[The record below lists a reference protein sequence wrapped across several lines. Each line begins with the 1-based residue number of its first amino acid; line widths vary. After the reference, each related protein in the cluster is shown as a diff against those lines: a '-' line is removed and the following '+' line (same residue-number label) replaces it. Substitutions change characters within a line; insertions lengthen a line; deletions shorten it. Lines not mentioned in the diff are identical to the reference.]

1 MALLDGGSTRGR
13 ARQTERIFLVVVDA
27 SAEMPVALRYA
38 SLRARATGG
47 RVALFTAVEKEG
59 FGHWAAVDDLL
70 EAEQREEAEALLSH
84 YAEVAQAVTGQSPVL
99 YIRHGSTRDALLKLI
114 EERALDLHSGAGG
127 RHRRPESRPADFCLD
142 RQAAQP
148 AEHSGHDRTRQSH
161 RRRSGGAFP
170 GGDLIRASAGFPG
183 SGQPRRR

>member
-1 MALLDGGSTRGR
+1 MALLDGGSARGR

-27 SAEMPVALRYA
+27 SAEMPIALRYA

-70 EAEQREEAEALLSH
+70 EAEQREEAEALLSR

-114 EERALDLHSGAGG
+114 EEEPSISILVLAAGTGGRNPGPLISALTGKLHSRLNIPVTIVPGNLTDEDLEAL
-127 RHRRPESRPADFCLD
+127 S
-142 RQAAQP
+142 QAA
-148 AEHSGHDRTRQSH
+148 S
-161 RRRSGGAFP
+161 
-170 GGDLIRASAGFPG
+170 
-183 SGQPRRR
+183 

>member
-1 MALLDGGSTRGR
+1 MALLDGGSARGR

-70 EAEQREEAEALLSH
+70 EAEQREEAEALLSR
-84 YAEVAQAVTGQSPVL
+84 YAEVAQAVTGQAPVL

-114 EERALDLHSGAGG
+114 EEEPSISILVLAAGAGG
-127 RHRRPESRPADFCLD
+127 RNPGPLISALTGKLHSRLNIPVTIVPGNLTDDDLEALS
-142 RQAAQP
+142 QAA
-148 AEHSGHDRTRQSH
+148 S
-161 RRRSGGAFP
+161 
-170 GGDLIRASAGFPG
+170 
-183 SGQPRRR
+183 

>member
-99 YIRHGSTRDALLKLI
+99 YIRHGSTRDAL
-114 EERALDLHSGAGG
+114 
-127 RHRRPESRPADFCLD
+127 
-142 RQAAQP
+142 
-148 AEHSGHDRTRQSH
+148 
-161 RRRSGGAFP
+161 
-170 GGDLIRASAGFPG
+170 
-183 SGQPRRR
+183 